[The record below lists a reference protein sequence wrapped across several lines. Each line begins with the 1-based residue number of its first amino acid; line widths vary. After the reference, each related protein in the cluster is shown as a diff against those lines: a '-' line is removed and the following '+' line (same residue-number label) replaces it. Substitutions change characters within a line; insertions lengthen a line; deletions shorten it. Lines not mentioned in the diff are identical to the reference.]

1 MAEGVLP
8 FSERRLASL
17 GREQQQRAHRYWSRG
32 IVIALVGWG
41 IKCRGHEG
49 RPRGGDSVRESHQGS
64 QRTGGIVQQ
73 LRGGR
78 AEGSACAEARGAEAR
93 AGAGHLPG
101 RGRGGWTP
109 APAER
114 GRLQKTGPA
123 AGRSAVPLPG
133 DRAPAPWC
141 PGARHSSWTPPAR
154 LERDDSLPL
163 TFQPACQ

>member
-8 FSERRLASL
+8 FSERRLTSL

-78 AEGSACAEARGAEAR
+78 AEGSACAEAGGCGGARWRWPPAR
-93 AGAGHLPG
+93 PREDAGGSGARPSAEDRPG
-101 RGRGGWTP
+101 GR
-109 APAER
+109 AEC
-114 GRLQKTGPA
+114 GPA
-123 AGRSAVPLPG
+123 SGGQSACPVVPG
-133 DRAPAPWC
+133 
-141 PGARHSSWTPPAR
+141 GSQSSWTPPAR

-163 TFQPACQ
+163 TFQPAFQ